1 MLLYKGYGTEN
12 AAFCGVFD
20 GHGKNGHVVSKIVNS
35 RLSPLILSQK
45 KVHAKIDTVQKGDK
59 INHVDTDED
68 NSSAPNTNC
77 HEWKEAILDAF
88 RVMEKEL
95 KLQENIDSTC
105 SGTTAVVVIRQV
117 NKQTVKVLNIHRAK
131 SCYSFSRVISNTHA

>member
-1 MLLYKGYGTEN
+1 M
-12 AAFCGVFD
+12 
-20 GHGKNGHVVSKIVNS
+20 
-35 RLSPLILSQK
+35 
-45 KVHAKIDTVQKGDK
+45 HAKIDTVQKGDK

-68 NSSAPNTNC
+68 DSSAPNTNC

-117 NKQTVKVLNIHRAK
+117 NKQTNRKGFKHP
-131 SCYSFSRVISNTHA
+131 SRQILLFIFPCNK